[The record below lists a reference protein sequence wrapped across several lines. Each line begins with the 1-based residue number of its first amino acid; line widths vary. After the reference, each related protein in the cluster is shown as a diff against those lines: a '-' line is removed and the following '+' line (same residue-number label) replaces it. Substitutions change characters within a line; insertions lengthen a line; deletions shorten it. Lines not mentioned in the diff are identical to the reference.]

1 MSEPFKTTAV
11 QESVC
16 ARCKAV
22 VWQCFAGGF
31 DVKLDRVLLS
41 KFEELQIHLE
51 GGSTFRLVITMKET
65 TAKLRL
71 LRDLQNGINGPQ
83 PLVLS
88 LHECKEESLVNAQ
101 LPF

>member
-11 QESVC
+11 EESICPKCQIIVW
-16 ARCKAV
+16 RCHS
-22 VWQCFAGGF
+22 GGF
-31 DVKLDRVLLS
+31 DVRLDRVLLS
-41 KFEELQIHLE
+41 KFEELEIHMK
-51 GGSTFRLVITMKET
+51 GGSTFKLVMTMKET

-71 LRDLQNGINGPQ
+71 IQDLQKGINGPQ

-88 LHECKEESLVNAQ
+88 LHECKEKLVDAQ